1 MDAMEVWLLT
11 GSVEELRNATEVAPG
26 ELVVQDRGAVLAVGR
41 ASDELDVDWTHELDA
56 DLLPE
61 HYLVEQQHQRPGPI
75 HRIEQA
81 PSLFVALSRLEESAQ
96 LRGA

>member
-1 MDAMEVWLLT
+1 MDAMDAWLLT
-11 GSVEELRNATEVAPG
+11 GSVEELRNASGVTPG

-41 ASDELDVDWTHELDA
+41 ATDELDVDWIHELDA

-61 HYLVEQQHQRPGPI
+61 HHLVEQARQHPGPVQ
-75 HRIEQA
+75 RIENA
-81 PSLFVALSRLEESAQ
+81 PSLFVALARLEEAAE